1 MRCIAFGGAAAKD
14 RSVVLRLDHGE
25 GVELETSYQKTDDP
39 VWTRLTFR
47 RWQEVGV
54 LDITAESPGFADETG
69 IVDEESNQR
78 QVSFWLG

>member
-1 MRCIAFGGAAAKD
+1 MGR
-14 RSVVLRLDHGE
+14 
-25 GVELETSYQKTDDP
+25 GVELETSYQMTDDP

-54 LDITAESPGFADETG
+54 LDMTAGSPGFADGTG

-78 QVSFWLG
+78 QVSYWLG